1 MKETEILRGLH
12 KAKCYAKGTPFVKG
26 KKGVDKVDAKLT
38 HGEAVLPVKTVKA
51 VGATNIARL
60 IADTNGRGP
69 KRVAKEGGKYKDGLA
84 PLAPGVT
91 PEALNS
97 AVADRTTLQAANTRI
112 PMAPGATP
120 MTPMEQMERM
130 SSPSRD
136 VVPRQTN
143 LVPLSQTP
151 QAAATQVAE
160 RVVNPSTPPADFNSS
175 GARTAQMLRNA
186 ENAKSAAY
194 MPSAPAAAVIEDAVR
209 PSIGQALRGAGQSSA
224 ETVVGGTKS
233 VLSGANDVGK
243 AATTYAKDAITGL
256 KGSGGT
262 ILKTGGKAV
271 GLAATPALEGW
282 SAYDHHGGMYSDPTV
297 PVMDKIGQA
306 GRDLFHIGARTV
318 GAGVGGAV
326 GAGAGSVVAPVAGT
340 VGGAVVGGGVGNY
353 LAGKAADAVLDPANE
368 AATAWHAKNEAAKLA
383 DAKAKAAAQTVQ
395 PTAPSGNV
403 FDPSRTLSSS
413 QFEPQRTGQPGIMQR
428 GADLRGLQAAR
439 EASFGEPRG
448 KMPPEWVR
456 GQMTLPL
463 GEMTG
468 AELKSAH
475 LAASKAYD
483 FDAMAALKRE
493 MGHTNEMEKV
503 SAQQKGAAADRLS
516 KDNEAHKTRVGEL
529 IKSWAG
535 DTKAPDYNEK
545 VAKLHAYAANFPR
558 NVDERTGQLVDS
570 DTHIQSLMLNKQY
583 DDLVAGKLGTHLLTS
598 EKDSNDHPF
607 VPVAEA
613 NTGLE
618 KWAHLAL
625 GSDTRYRDMNG
636 SNMTIYSA
644 DEKDMPG
651 NIRAIHAERVKKGRE
666 RTATLAAAA
675 R

>member
-38 HGEAVLPVKTVKA
+38 RGEAVLPVKTVKA
-51 VGATNIARL
+51 VGTTNIARL

-69 KRVAKEGGKYKDGLA
+69 KHVAKDGGKYKDGLV

-97 AVADRTTLQAANTRI
+97 AVADRTALQAANTRI
-112 PMAPGATP
+112 PMAPGATT
-120 MTPMEQMERM
+120 MSPMEQMERM
-130 SSPSRD
+130 SRPSRD

-160 RVVNPSTPPADFNSS
+160 RVVNPQTPPADFNSS

-186 ENAKSAAY
+186 EHAKSAAY
-194 MPSAPAAAVIEDAVR
+194 VPGAPAAAVIEDAAR
-209 PSIGQALRGAGQSSA
+209 PSIGQALRGAGKGSA
-224 ETVVGGTKS
+224 ETVIGGTKA
-233 VLSGANDVGK
+233 VLGGANDVGK
-243 AATTYAKDAITGL
+243 AAATYAKDAITGL
-256 KGSGGT
+256 KGNGGT
-262 ILKTGGKAV
+262 ILKTGGKVA
-271 GLAATPALEGW
+271 GLAATPVLEGI
-282 SAYDHHGGMYSDPTV
+282 SAHDHHGGMYSDPTV

-340 VGGAVVGGGVGNY
+340 VGGAIVGGGVGNY
-353 LAGKAADAVLDPANE
+353 VAGKAADAVLDPANE

-383 DAKAKAAAQTVQ
+383 DAKAKSEVAAAAAK
-395 PTAPSGNV
+395 TATQGGNV

-413 QFEPQRTGQPGIMQR
+413 QFAPQRTGQPGIMQR

-503 SAQQKGAAADRLS
+503 GAQQKGTAADRLF
-516 KDNEAHKTRVGEL
+516 KDNEAHKTRVGDL

-535 DTKAPDYNEK
+535 DPKAPDYNEK
-545 VAKLHAYAANFPR
+545 VAKLHSYAANFPR
-558 NVDERTGQLVDS
+558 NVDERSGQLVDS

-583 DDLVAGKLGTHLLTS
+583 DDWVNERGRHWTTPEGPT
-598 EKDSNDHPF
+598 NDKPF
-607 VPVAEA
+607 EYTTEA
-613 NTGLE
+613 NKGLLSL
-618 KWAHLAL
+618 AHAAPA
-625 GSDTRYRDMNG
+625 SKNRYVDKNG
-636 SNMTIYSA
+636 SNVTIYDGDVA
-644 DEKDMPG
+644 DLPANLQK
-651 NIRAIHAERVKKGRE
+651 IHTSRAR
-666 RTATLAAAA
+666 
-675 R
+675 